1 MSTEDPSPPPPKPSH
16 PPGSWAPAR
25 RAVVRALAPVER
37 FLAIEA
43 SSGVALL
50 FTAAIA
56 LTWANSPWA
65 WAYQALWHTK
75 LGVSLGGVTFE
86 KDLHFWVNDGL
97 MTVFFFVVGLE
108 IRREASRGE
117 LSTPRRA
124 ALPLAAAFGGMLV
137 PALVYVAFNAG
148 GQALRGWGVPMATD
162 IAFAVGIF
170 ALLGPR
176 ISPALRILLL
186 ALAVVDDVG
195 AIVVIALFYSA
206 GLEPGGF
213 FAMGVGMVVIFAM
226 RLFGVRRPWL
236 YVPAGAVVWAGA
248 LAAGVHPTLAGVV
261 VGLMTPSKAWYSQRR
276 FLDEVDAHLVALR
289 GPEVED
295 ERDLF
300 PHLDALNVARTEAVS
315 PVERLQ
321 HVLHTWVAFGVMPLF
336 ALANAGVPL
345 GDASFDGD
353 GLRVFL
359 GVTVGL
365 AVGKPVGVYVLAR
378 AATRLGIALVP
389 RGLSRRHLGVV
400 GLAAGIGFTM
410 ALFVATLAFE
420 PGPLL
425 ETAKLGVLAG
435 SGAAGLLTLLVGWRA
450 LTPGIVPGAATT
462 AAEAEASTSA

>member
-1 MSTEDPSPPPPKPSH
+1 MPTNDHLPPRPSA
-16 PPGSWAPAR
+16 PPGSWAPVR
-25 RAVVRALAPVER
+25 RVAARALAPVER

-50 FTAAIA
+50 VTAAIA
-56 LTWANSPWA
+56 LTWANSPLA

-75 LGVSLGGVTFE
+75 LGFSLGGFTVE

-108 IRREASRGE
+108 IRREVSRGE

-124 ALPLAAAFGGMLV
+124 ALPLAAALGGMLV
-137 PALVYVAFNAG
+137 PALVYLAFNWGRAS
-148 GQALRGWGVPMATD
+148 ARGWGVSMATD

-195 AIVVIALFYSA
+195 AIVVIALFYSS
-206 GLEPGGF
+206 GLVPFGF
-213 FAMGVGMVVIFAM
+213 FAMGLGMAIIVAM
-226 RLFGVRRPWL
+226 QLVGVRRPWL
-236 YVPAGAVVWAGA
+236 YVPAGVVVWAGA
-248 LAAGVHPTLAGVV
+248 LVAGVHPTLAGVV
-261 VGLMTPSKAWYSQRR
+261 VGLMTPTTAWFTQRR
-276 FLDEVDAHLVALR
+276 FLDEVDAHLDELR
-289 GPEVED
+289 RTPVTD

-300 PHLDALNVARTEAVS
+300 PHLDALNVARKEAVS

-321 HVLHTWVAFGVMPLF
+321 HALHTWVAFGVMPLF

-345 GDASFDGD
+345 GDATFEGD

-359 GVTVGL
+359 GVVLGL
-365 AVGKPVGVYVLAR
+365 VVGKPLGVFLLAR
-378 AATRLGIALVP
+378 AADRAGVAAVP
-389 RGLSRRHLGVV
+389 RGLYRRHLGVV

-420 PGPLL
+420 PGPML
-425 ETAKLGVLAG
+425 ETAKLAVLVGSGLAG
-435 SGAAGLLTLLVGWRA
+435 VLTLLVGWRA
-450 LTPGIVPGAATT
+450 LKPGAVPGAATT
-462 AAEAEASTSA
+462 DAEAEASTTA